1 VRPFTMATTAV
12 IRTGGKQYRVS
23 EGDTLALELLPG
35 DAGKEILFS
44 DVLMIGGE
52 APKFGTPMVAGA
64 KVTAQ
69 ILAQERGER
78 LTVFKFRRR
87 KRYKRKNGHRQYL
100 TQVKITSIQG

>member
-1 VRPFTMATTAV
+1 MATTAV

-23 EGDTLALELLPG
+23 EGDTLAVELLPG
-35 DAGKEILFS
+35 DAGQEIQFS

-52 APKFGTPMVAGA
+52 APKFGTPVVAGA

-69 ILAQERGER
+69 IVGQERGER
-78 LTVFKFRRR
+78 LIVFKFRRR